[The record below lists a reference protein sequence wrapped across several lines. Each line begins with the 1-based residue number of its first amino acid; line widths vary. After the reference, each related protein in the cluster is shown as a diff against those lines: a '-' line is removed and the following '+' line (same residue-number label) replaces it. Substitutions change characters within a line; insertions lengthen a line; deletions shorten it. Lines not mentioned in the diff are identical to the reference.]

1 MACRIAW
8 SQQAV
13 DDLRQVV
20 RFIALD
26 DAVAAAHLAQ
36 RILNHLERAAEFP
49 FSNRAVPEK
58 ADEAIREVILRPYR
72 IIYHVDSRRDAVHIL
87 RICTQ
92 PAGYPISSRPGAE
105 LQFP

>member
-13 DDLRQVV
+13 DDLRQIV

-36 RILNHLERAAEFP
+36 RILSHLERAGEFP

-72 IIYHVDSRRDAVHIL
+72 IIYHVDSQRDAVHIL
-87 RICTQ
+87 RIWHSARGI
-92 PAGYPISSRPGAE
+92 PKFE
-105 LQFP
+105 